1 VSCWV
6 HIAGG
11 FIIDSILPALS
22 ENAEKTFIKIC
33 KFIFKTFGGIKIYSE
48 FLEDYDQYW
57 AGEPTFAEW
66 AKNTVPEYT
75 NSSKPQLT
83 GSEGSIKLRVLPLNE
98 ANSIPCIFLC
108 IAGDLRDRGET
119 EEDTKEIAETL
130 KKCLEKLTF
139 EKNNLVSL
147 RVGSVKVVSESGYKF
162 TISCYN
168 EKLDLINK

>member
-1 VSCWV
+1 MSCWV

-11 FIIDSILPALS
+11 FILDTILPVMS
-22 ENAEKTFIKIC
+22 NNPKKTFIDIC
-33 KFIFKTFGGIKIYSE
+33 KHIFEIFGGIKIYSE
-48 FLEDYDQYW
+48 FLEDHDQYW

-83 GSEGSIKLRVLPLNE
+83 GSEGSIKLRVLLLNE
-98 ANSIPCIFLC
+98 ANFVPCIFLC
-108 IAGDLRDRGET
+108 IAGNLRDRGET

-130 KKCLEKLTF
+130 KKCLEKLTLM
-139 EKNNLVSL
+139 KNNLVSL
-147 RVGSVKVVSESGYKF
+147 RVGSVKIVSENGYEF
-162 TISCYN
+162 TISCYE